1 MIPPEVRARIRRL
14 FFAEHWKVG
23 TIAAELSVH
32 HDTVE
37 RALELDVRAGG
48 TPQVRPTLLD
58 PYKSLIQKVLEQHPR
73 LRASRVYEM
82 VKERGYPGS
91 AIQVRRYV
99 RTVRPVP
106 RVEAF
111 LRRQTLPGEEGQ
123 VDWGAFGKWRVG
135 NALRPL
141 SCFVLVL
148 SHSRAVWARFLLE
161 QTLEPFLREHVKGFE
176 FFGGVPRD
184 LLYDNLKSVVL
195 ERQGNAIRFH
205 PRLLELAGHY
215 HFAPKPCAPYR
226 GNEKGKV
233 ERTIRYLRD
242 SFFAG
247 RSFGS
252 VAELNEQLARWLKD
266 TAYARRVPGDPSGR
280 TVRQALEEERAH
292 LLPLPQHRFEADFI
306 RPATSGKTPYIRFD
320 GNDYSIPDEYVRRP
334 LTLAASEDTVRLLD
348 GTHEVARHAR
358 CWDKGQLI
366 EEPAHLE
373 ALAKKK
379 RHAAELR
386 GRDLLRNACKNTEPF
401 LLALAQ
407 RGGPLA
413 PHTTRLL
420 GLLERYGAE
429 ALDAALAEAL
439 SRGAVSAHSV
449 AHLLDTRTRERGAPP
464 PLEPI
469 PLTNPRAQNLRITP
483 HALSDYGALCV
494 PSGDDSNNDNSH
506 DDNSND
512 DSTP

>member
-1 MIPPEVRARIRRL
+1 MISPELRARIRRL

-23 TIAAELSVH
+23 TIATELGVH
-32 HDTVE
+32 HETVE
-37 RALELDVRAGG
+37 HAVGLPGNAGMLQFRATV
-48 TPQVRPTLLD
+48 LD
-58 PYKSLIQKVLEQHPR
+58 PYKDFIVRTLEQHPR
-73 LRASRVYEM
+73 LRATRVHEM
-82 VKERGYPGS
+82 VKARGYGGGI
-91 AIQVRRYV
+91 AQVRRYV
-99 RTVRPVP
+99 RIVRPLP
-106 RVEAF
+106 RVEAY

-123 VDWGAFGKWRVG
+123 VDWGAFGKLRVG

-148 SHSRAVWARFLLE
+148 SYSRAIWAHFSLE
-161 QTLEPFLREHVKGFE
+161 QTLEPFLREHVYGFE
-176 FFGGVPRD
+176 WLGGVPRD

-195 ERQGNAIRFH
+195 ERQGDAIRFH

-252 VAELNEQLARWLKD
+252 VAELNEQLSRWLVD
-266 TAYARRVPGDPSGR
+266 VAHTRRVPGDASGR

-292 LLPLPQHRFEADFI
+292 LLPLPQHRFETDFV
-306 RPATSGKTPYIRFD
+306 RPAISGKTPYIRFD
-320 GNDYSIPDEYVRRP
+320 GNDYSLPDEYVRRP
-334 LTLAASEDTVRLLD
+334 LTLTASEDVVRFLD
-348 GTHEVARHAR
+348 GPQEVARHAR
-358 CWDKGQLI
+358 SWDKGKTL
-366 EEPAHLE
+366 EDPAHLD

-386 GRDLLRNACKNTEPF
+386 GRDVLRHVCKHAEPF
-401 LLALAQ
+401 ILALAQ

-420 GLLERYGAE
+420 GLLERYGKDE
-429 ALDAALAEAL
+429 LDAALEEAL
-439 SRGAVSAHSV
+439 ARGAVSAPSV
-449 AHLLDTRTRERGAPP
+449 AHLLDTRNRQRGAPP
-464 PLEPI
+464 PLGPI
-469 PLTNPRAQNLRITP
+469 
-483 HALSDYGALCV
+483 ALSDPRARDIRVTPHSLSDYDSLCI
-494 PSGDDSNNDNSH
+494 PSKDF
-506 DDNSND
+506 ND
-512 DSTP
+512 DSSS

>member
-1 MIPPEVRARIRRL
+1 MIRPEVRAEIRRL
-14 FFAEHWKVG
+14 FYAEHWKVG
-23 TIAAELSVH
+23 TIAAALDVH

-37 RALELDVRAGG
+37 RALELLGRQGTPHVRA
-48 TPQVRPTLLD
+48 TILD
-58 PYKSLIQKVLEQHPR
+58 PYKDFIREVLEKHPR
-73 LRASRVYEM
+73 LRATRVYEM
-82 VKERGYPGS
+82 VKARGYEGS
-91 AIQVRRYV
+91 AVQVRRYV
-99 RTVRPVP
+99 NTVRPVP
-106 RVEAF
+106 RVEAY

-123 VDWGAFGKWRVG
+123 VDWAAFGKWRVG

-141 SCFVLVL
+141 SCFVIVL
-148 SHSRAVWARFLLE
+148 SHSRAFWARFLLE
-161 QTLEPFLREHVKGFE
+161 QTLEPFLREHVKSFE
-176 FFGGVPRD
+176 AFGGVPRD

-195 ERQGNAIRFH
+195 ERQGDAIRFH

-252 VAELNEQLARWLKD
+252 VAELNEQLSRWLVD
-266 TAYARRVPGDPSGR
+266 VAYARRVPGDASGR

-320 GNDYSIPDEYVRRP
+320 GNDYSVPDEHVKRP
-334 LTLAASEDTVRLLD
+334 LTLAVSENTVRLLD
-348 GTHEVARHAR
+348 GTREVARHAR
-358 CWDKGQLI
+358 CWDKGQVI
-366 EEPAHLE
+366 EDAAHLE

-386 GRDLLRNACKNTEPF
+386 GRDLLRNACKNAEPF
-401 LLALAQ
+401 ILALAQ
-407 RGGPLA
+407 RGGPLS

-429 ALDAALAEAL
+429 ELDAALAEAL
-439 SRGAVSAHSV
+439 ARGAVSAPSV
-449 AHLLDTRTRERGAPP
+449 AHLLDTRTRQRGAPP
-464 PLEPI
+464 PLDPI
-469 PLTNPRAQNLRITP
+469 PLTHPRAREVRITP
-483 HALSDYGALCV
+483 HSLSDYGSLCT
-494 PSGDDSNNDNSH
+494 SSTD
-506 DDNSND
+506 DDNND